1 MKRVEEYNQT
11 LERRSMEKGSNH
23 YSNPTFLTML
33 ALENN
38 NNKLAKRTL
47 QLDKEE

>member
-1 MKRVEEYNQT
+1 
-11 LERRSMEKGSNH
+11 MEKGSNH

-47 QLDKEE
+47 QLDKEEWVEQEQTHQTQVDN